1 MDPGAAVALPP
12 SCEADLRMKPIPK
25 KSSSSTQWSDSIPR
39 FPDIRY
45 ELLNFPLNWD
55 SIIHMPRGLE
65 NIVPSLSSGPS
76 GPCVLHSALLS
87 LEQGSASG
95 QPPVFVNR
103 FIATHPQAL
112 TYVLSMTAFTLYHQ
126 KKIVMIVATESTKP
140 KIVTTW
146 PFTDKQC

>member
-1 MDPGAAVALPP
+1 MALPP

-45 ELLNFPLNWD
+45 ELLNFPLN

-87 LEQGSASG
+87 LEQGSANYGSWAKSG

-112 TYVLSMTAFTLYHQ
+112 TYVLSVTAFTL
-126 KKIVMIVATESTKP
+126 
-140 KIVTTW
+140 
-146 PFTDKQC
+146 